1 MPWRKAVTNRVLD
14 LPPIY
19 DPIALREVGDAFTK
33 ACAIAGERGAGTLLW
48 VRRYDLAEFAVVL
61 AHEKPLAGARRAR
74 YIGMNAPAAALSVP
88 APPDRPVT
96 SIGRTPG
103 RDSVCQ

>member
-1 MPWRKAVTNRVLD
+1 MRISDWSSDVCSSDL

-61 AHEKPLAGARRAR
+61 EPEEPLAGARRAL
-74 YIGMNAPAAALSVP
+74 YIGMNALAAALSVH
-88 APPDRPVT
+88 APPERPVT
-96 SIGRTPG
+96 DRK
-103 RDSVCQ
+103 SVV